1 MKKRLLLS
9 IVIPTKDREKLL
21 LKSLNYLSKN
31 IFLFNEVIIID
42 SSLKKI
48 DERSLKKSYKKMNIK
63 YFTSQPSTS
72 MQRNLGLKSA
82 RKKNKFIMF
91 LDDDIRFNND
101 AFKKMY
107 SFVNRMS
114 NTIVGVGFNSIAP
127 AKYKKKLLER
137 IKNSSFF
144 YRLGLY
150 DARPG
155 MVTSSGWQTKILN
168 IKKNILVEWLPTQA
182 CIYRRDK
189 IKSLRFSSQLGAYAY
204 LEDLLF
210 SHEISKRG
218 HLIIHFKAKYKD
230 TLTVQRNH
238 FLFGIKE
245 VRNRIVFV
253 KKNKLSIGKFLL
265 GYVFFLFKNFL
276 EIFLNIKKIMRFFGN
291 IIGIIYLIKLK

>member
-1 MKKRLLLS
+1 MRKRLLLS
-9 IVIPTKDREKLL
+9 VVIPTKDREKLL
-21 LKSLNYLSKN
+21 LKSLNYLNKN
-31 IFLFNEVIIID
+31 FFLFNEVIIVD

-91 LDDDIRFNND
+91 LDDDIKFNNN

-107 SFVNRMS
+107 SFVNNMS
-114 NTIVGVGFNSIAP
+114 DNIVGVGFNSIAP

-144 YRLGLY
+144 SRLGLY
-150 DARPG
+150 DSRPG

-168 IKKNILVEWLPTQA
+168 IKKNTLVEWLPTQA

-189 IKSLRFSSQLGAYAY
+189 IKSLKFSSQLGAYAY

-218 HLIIHFKAKYKD
+218 DLIIHFEAKYKD
-230 TLTVQRNH
+230 MLTVQRNH

-253 KKNKLSIGKFLL
+253 KKNK
-265 GYVFFLFKNFL
+265 
-276 EIFLNIKKIMRFFGN
+276 
-291 IIGIIYLIKLK
+291 

>member
-1 MKKRLLLS
+1 MRKRLLLS
-9 IVIPTKDREKLL
+9 VVIPTKDREKLL
-21 LKSLNYLSKN
+21 LKSLNYLNKN
-31 IFLFNEVIIID
+31 FFLFNEVIIVD
-42 SSLKKI
+42 SSSKKI
-48 DERSLKKSYKKMNIK
+48 DERILKTSYKKMNIK

-91 LDDDIRFNND
+91 LDDDIKFNNN

-107 SFVNRMS
+107 SFVNNMS
-114 NTIVGVGFNSIAP
+114 DDIVGVGFNSIAP
-127 AKYKKKLLER
+127 VRYKKKLLER

-144 YRLGLY
+144 SRLGLY
-150 DARPG
+150 DSRPG

-168 IKKNILVEWLPTQA
+168 IKKNTLVEWLPTQA

-189 IKSLRFSSQLGAYAY
+189 IKSLKFSSQLGAYAY

-218 HLIIHFKAKYKD
+218 HLIIHFEAKYKD
-230 TLTVQRNH
+230 MLTVQRNH

>member
-1 MKKRLLLS
+1 MRKRLLLS
-9 IVIPTKDREKLL
+9 VVIPTKDREKLL
-21 LKSLNYLSKN
+21 LKSLNYLNKN
-31 IFLFNEVIIID
+31 FFLFNEVIIVD

-91 LDDDIRFNND
+91 LDDDIKFNNN

-107 SFVNRMS
+107 SFVNNMS
-114 NTIVGVGFNSIAP
+114 DDIVGVGFNSIAP
-127 AKYKKKLLER
+127 VRYKKKLLER

-144 YRLGLY
+144 SRLGLY
-150 DARPG
+150 DSRPG

-168 IKKNILVEWLPTQA
+168 IKKNTLVEWLPTQA

-218 HLIIHFKAKYKD
+218 DLIIHFEAKYKD
-230 TLTVQRNH
+230 MLTVQRNH
-238 FLFGIKE
+238 FFFGIKE

>member
-1 MKKRLLLS
+1 
-9 IVIPTKDREKLL
+9 
-21 LKSLNYLSKN
+21 
-31 IFLFNEVIIID
+31 
-42 SSLKKI
+42 
-48 DERSLKKSYKKMNIK
+48 
-63 YFTSQPSTS
+63 
-72 MQRNLGLKSA
+72 
-82 RKKNKFIMF
+82 
-91 LDDDIRFNND
+91 
-101 AFKKMY
+101 
-107 SFVNRMS
+107 
-114 NTIVGVGFNSIAP
+114 
-127 AKYKKKLLER
+127 
-137 IKNSSFF
+137 
-144 YRLGLY
+144 
-150 DARPG
+150 

-168 IKKNILVEWLPTQA
+168 MKKNTFVEWLPTQA

-218 HLIIHFKAKYKD
+218 HLIIHFEAKYKD
-230 TLTVQRNH
+230 MLTVQRNH

>member
-1 MKKRLLLS
+1 MRKRLLLS

-21 LKSLNYLSKN
+21 LKSLNYLNKN
-31 IFLFNEVIIID
+31 FFLFNEVIIVD

-91 LDDDIRFNND
+91 LDDDIKFNNN

-107 SFVNRMS
+107 SFVNNMS
-114 NTIVGVGFNSIAP
+114 DDIVGVGFNSIAP
-127 AKYKKKLLER
+127 VRYKKKLLER

-144 YRLGLY
+144 SRLGLY
-150 DARPG
+150 DSRPG

-168 IKKNILVEWLPTQA
+168 IKKNTLVEWLPTQA

-218 HLIIHFKAKYKD
+218 DLIIHFEAKYKD
-230 TLTVQRNH
+230 ILTVQRNH

>member
-48 DERSLKKSYKKMNIK
+48 DERSLKKSYKKMDIK

-107 SFVNRMS
+107 SFVNSMS

-144 YRLGLY
+144 YRLGIY

-168 IKKNILVEWLPTQA
+168 MKKNTFVEWLPTQA

-218 HLIIHFKAKYKD
+218 HLIIHFEAKYKD
-230 TLTVQRNH
+230 MLTVQRNH

-291 IIGIIYLIKLK
+291 IIGIYYLIQIK

>member
-48 DERSLKKSYKKMNIK
+48 DVRSLKKSYKKMNIK

-72 MQRNLGLKSA
+72 MQRNLGLKNA

-107 SFVNRMS
+107 SFVNNMS
-114 NTIVGVGFNSIAP
+114 NAIVGVGFNSIAP
-127 AKYKKKLLER
+127 TKYKKKLLER
-137 IKNSSFF
+137 IKNSIFF
-144 YRLGLY
+144 YRLGIY

-168 IKKNILVEWLPTQA
+168 MKKNTFVEWLPTQA

-218 HLIIHFKAKYKD
+218 HLIIHFEAKYKD
-230 TLTVQRNH
+230 MLTVQRNH

-291 IIGIIYLIKLK
+291 IIGIIYLIKLR